1 MSDFPNDD
9 ESEKRKEKKKNADL
23 PEELQSSYLEI
34 KQNSN
39 KRSKF

>member
-9 ESEKRKEKKKNADL
+9 ESEKGKKKNTDL

>member
-9 ESEKRKEKKKNADL
+9 ESEKRKKKNADL